1 MSFVP
6 PNNAALSAVKTVMNP
21 ALIVVIVL
29 TLFLTGCK
37 ERKEQPSGKQ
47 PVAQDE
53 PADTDRRLQN
63 MASAVSELKASP
75 DPGKARQQVGEL
87 WIQAGQLRRAGRNT
101 RNVEGLLSDLEGSLR
116 SNQQD
121 PSARRHLA
129 NELEY
134 EIQALKRGN
143 R

>member
-1 MSFVP
+1 MSFGP
-6 PNNAALSAVKTVMNP
+6 PNNAALSAVRTVMNP
-21 ALIVVIVL
+21 GLIVVIVL
-29 TLFLTGCK
+29 TLFLAGCK
-37 ERKEQPSGKQ
+37 ERKEQPSEKQ
-47 PVAQDE
+47 SAAQNE

-63 MASAVSELKASP
+63 MASVASDLKASP
-75 DPGKARQQVGEL
+75 APGKARQQIGEL
-87 WIQAGQLRRAGRNT
+87 WIQADHLKREGRNT
-101 RNVEGLLSDLEGSLR
+101 RNVEGLLSDLEGSMR

-134 EIQALKRGN
+134 EIESLKRKH